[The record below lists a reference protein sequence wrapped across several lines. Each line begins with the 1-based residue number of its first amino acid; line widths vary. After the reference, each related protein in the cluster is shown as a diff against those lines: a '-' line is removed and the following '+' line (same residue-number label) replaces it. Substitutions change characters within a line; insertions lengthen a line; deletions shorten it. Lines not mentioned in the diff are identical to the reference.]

1 MKHNKMI
8 AAFMIAAA
16 AGSCP
21 AFAQQVVGGE
31 EAWKELGTGY
41 LRDDLITSYY
51 ILHSNWEFP
60 VQIQESEETPG
71 RYRLV
76 NAYINAPRVSDAV
89 FPTDVNNYLIID
101 ASDPKHCY
109 IELGGTSYWIGEHED
124 GLQQLIIGSIA
135 DDYYN
140 NRYGNWTMADEEGVC
155 GTLEN
160 GAITFPRRSIVVQ
173 GFVGPEYHL
182 NDNDYDDGGLLA
194 NKDGRFRLRLPG
206 TPYTDVSFDML
217 GLNDDGSAV
226 RYNLDFSDEV
236 EYLIVGTFEGEYSD
250 AHVRNMTRHP
260 ELYTRVEK
268 SGLYEAP
275 YDKDGVHTVIAIPYT
290 GDKTWSASSITRE
303 WAFNNDG
310 WALVGK
316 ASYTEN
322 IIASNFLYIY
332 NGIPMTAYTYDVD
345 VEQNVES
352 PWLIRLIEPYG
363 IGNYPNA
370 SALNY
375 DSSKR
380 YYLEFDF
387 SSFDDVRLLYSE
399 NLGIDLNN
407 GDFAVWSVT
416 DRLKND
422 DNFTEE
428 NAHAIYGEVLPTGH
442 YDADSRTA
450 TFDKNSWY
458 LQSSFDP
465 MKRWYEANQD
475 GKAKIVFD
483 ASINITQDPGISGV
497 STIASDNEAETLYTL
512 SGIPVAR
519 ENATPGVYIL
529 RKGASSSKIIVK

>member
-1 MKHNKMI
+1 MKQNKMI

-16 AGSCP
+16 AGSFP
-21 AFAQQVVGGE
+21 AFAQQIVGGDE
-31 EAWKELGTGY
+31 SWKEIGTGY
-41 LRDDLITSYY
+41 LRDDLVTAFY
-51 ILHSNWEFP
+51 ILPSNWEFP

-76 NAYINAPRVSDAV
+76 NAYINAPRVSDAE
-89 FPTDVNNYLIID
+89 FPTDVNNYLIVD
-101 ASDPKHCY
+101 ASDPNHCF
-109 IELGGTSYWIGEHED
+109 IELGGTSYWIGEDEE

-140 NRYGNWTMADEEGVC
+140 NRYGNWSIADEEGVC

-160 GAITFPRRSIVVQ
+160 GAITFPRRSIFVQ
-173 GFVGPEYHL
+173 AFVGSEYHL
-182 NDNDYDDGGLLA
+182 YDNDYDDGGQLA
-194 NKDGRFRLRLPG
+194 NKDGKFRLRLPG
-206 TPYTDVSFDML
+206 TPSTDVTFTML

-226 RYNLDFSDEV
+226 QYDLDFSDEV

-250 AHVRNMTRHP
+250 ATVRNMSRHP

-290 GDKTWSASSITRE
+290 GEQAWTASSITRE

-310 WALVGK
+310 WTRVGK

-322 IIASNFLYIY
+322 IIASNYLYNY
-332 NGIPMTAYTYDVD
+332 NGIPMTSYTYDVD

-363 IGNYPNA
+363 IGNYPSA

-375 DSSKR
+375 DSSKI
-380 YYLEFDF
+380 YYLDFDF
-387 SSFDDVRLLYSE
+387 ADFDDVRLLRSD

-407 GDFAVWSVT
+407 GNFAVWSVT

-422 DNFTEE
+422 DNFTDEL
-428 NAHAIYGEVLPTGH
+428 AKALYGDVLPTGH
-442 YDADSRTA
+442 YDADSRTV
-450 TFDKNSWY
+450 TFDRNSWY

-465 MKRWYEANQD
+465 VQRWYEANQD

-483 ASINITQDPGISGV
+483 ASIEITANPGLDGV
-497 STIASDNEAETLYTL
+497 ATLTADDAPETLYTL